1 MEYFLG
7 SIITLACVVVV
18 NKLVKR
24 QKPIT
29 GTIEFSQSHLYAVLA
44 PFMPSN
50 EELSKPKHTQA
61 SKYLDNVFFRVI
73 IVGKNAY
80 WIKDN
85 VFYEADVLD
94 GDVDRKTARQVD
106 TMAMDKVQ
114 LNKMMSIV
122 ERLTEGTHNDY
133 WDSGKS

>member
-7 SIITLACVVVV
+7 SLITLACVVVV

-24 QKPIT
+24 EKQIT
-29 GTIEFSQSHLYAVLA
+29 GGIEFSQSHLYTVLA

-50 EELSKPKHTQA
+50 DEISKPKHTQ
-61 SKYLDNVFFRVI
+61 STKYIETVFFRVVV
-73 IVGKNAY
+73 VGKNAY

-85 VFYEADVLD
+85 VFYEADVVD
-94 GDVDRKTARQVD
+94 GDVDKKTARQVD

-122 ERLTEGTHNDY
+122 EKLTEGTHNDY